1 MRCFVSRLFPALF
14 LPCVLAVLL
23 PAAPFCGAQT
33 HYHIVERWTI
43 GGQGGWDYLR
53 ADGPAHRLY
62 VTHNS
67 RVEAIDTR
75 TGKVVGAVTGLKGT
89 HGVALDSDGRTG
101 YITDGGG
108 DAIVVFDRRNL
119 SPLAVVPAGGNPD
132 GVAYEPATRTVW
144 VFNGRSRDASVL
156 DAPSRTI
163 IDTVPLPGKPEFPAA
178 GRDGQMFVNIQDKNE
193 ILRIDARTHAIQATW
208 PLQGC
213 ESPTGLAYD
222 PVGQR
227 LFTVCYGGKMNV
239 LDAQTGRVIATP
251 SIGAGPDA
259 ARYDVRRRLAFS
271 SNGGSGTLTVIDAG
285 KPSYPV
291 AQSLA
296 TEQGA
301 RTMALDETT
310 GRIYLATAK
319 FGARP
324 AATPAMPQPR
334 PSIVPGSFEILVVA
348 P

>member
-1 MRCFVSRLFPALF
+1 MRLFASHRSRVTVLG
-14 LPCVLAVLL
+14 CILAVLL
-23 PAAPFCGAQT
+23 PASPFCGAQT
-33 HYHIVERWTI
+33 SYHIVARWTI
-43 GGQGGWDYLR
+43 GGQGGWDYMR

-62 VTHNS
+62 VAHNS

-75 TGKVVGAVTGLKGT
+75 TGKVIGAVAGLKGT
-89 HGVALDSDGRTG
+89 HGVALDPDGKTG

-108 DAIVVFDRRNL
+108 NAIVVFDRRNL
-119 SPLAVVPAGGNPD
+119 STLAVVPAGVNPD

-144 VFNGRSRDASVL
+144 AFNGRSENASIL
-156 DAPSRTI
+156 DTPSRTI
-163 IDTVPLPGKPEFPAA
+163 IDTIPLPGKPEFPAA
-178 GRDGQMFVNIQDKNE
+178 GRDGQMFVNIEDKNE
-193 ILRIDARTHAIQATW
+193 ILRIDARTHAVQATW

-213 ESPTGLAYD
+213 DSPSGLAYD

-227 LFTVCYGGKMNV
+227 LFTVCDGGRMNV
-239 LDAQTGRVIATP
+239 LDARTGRVIATP
-251 SIGAGPDA
+251 SIGDGPDA

-285 KPSYPV
+285 KSSYPV
-291 AQSLA
+291 AQTLV
-296 TEQGA
+296 TEPGA

-319 FGARP
+319 FGPRP
-324 AATPAMPQPR
+324 APTAAMPHPR
-334 PSIVPGSFEILVVA
+334 PSIVPGSFVILVVA